1 MHPRR
6 VARETVLKALYAYH
20 ITNDGTEKI
29 LQDSTRW
36 GNLDPET
43 TDYVRKLFTT
53 TVENRDWTEKLIKKY
68 LENWDYG
75 RIALLDRLILMMA
88 ISEIYFMDEIP
99 PKVSIS
105 EAIEIAKVYSTE
117 DSSGF
122 VNGILDAIYKHKLA
136 ENHATKVK
144 AS

>member
-6 VARETVLKALYAYH
+6 LARETVLKALYAYH
-20 ITNDGTEKI
+20 LTNDGTEKI

-36 GNLDPET
+36 ANLDPST
-43 TDYVRKLFTT
+43 TDYVRKLFIATI
-53 TVENRDWTEKLIKKY
+53 EHQDWTEELIKKY
-68 LENWDYG
+68 LENWDYE

-99 PKVSIS
+99 PKVSLS

-136 ENHATKVK
+136 ENHTAKVK
-144 AS
+144 VS